1 MKYEKII
8 KDIRDQIKYH
18 NITVFDA
25 ILDIA
30 ETKSIDVEDIV
41 KMLDVNLLEQLK
53 TECINERK
61 VLSIKK
67 RQKYTIDSLFK

>member
-25 ILDIA
+25 ILSIH
-30 ETKSIDVEDIV
+30 EEKEIDVEDIV
-41 KMLDVNLLEQLK
+41 KMLDANLLEQLK

-61 VLSIKK
+61 VLSIKP
-67 RQKYTIDSLFK
+67 QKYTIDSLFE